1 MIPYREY
8 ERWLEGKK
16 VVIHAPTGMGKTTFV
31 LEHFLLCCM
40 YKKMKVLILCNRRL
54 LKAQYE
60 FDLAELFD
68 RYTEMCEYVEVKT
81 YQEMAE
87 MLKSGQDVKYLLKN
101 YDVVVA
107 DEFHYFYQDSDF
119 NPFGTYVLL
128 QGLVCAG
135 YDKTMVFI
143 TATYE
148 EVRPLLERGFE
159 CCRQKLYMSEDF
171 HGDLSNCKL
180 EADFIYDF
188 SECADF
194 SYFNCIAVEDPETI
208 WSEIAKSSKKS
219 IIFIDDKRYAE
230 ELKEELYKT
239 WGVKKEEI
247 YLLNSSIMDEK
258 STDIVIRTLAV
269 AHSVKPKILITTSV
283 LDNGVSIHDIDVG
296 NIVIA
301 TESKTNFIQM
311 IGRIRT
317 ENCVSCNLYVF
328 PRPVSYYEKRLE
340 QYAKK
345 LELFSEYEKKLEV
358 KDFNLLSQGWYS
370 NTEEGQML
378 RNFVVITKEEYELIQ
393 GYRNKLVTRGSG
405 IALVINKFA
414 KEKIGNTYLV
424 IENFLKLALSN
435 PIKVAIKQF
444 SWIKKEAE
452 EIKILGSTYQEELKS
467 KLHKDLLEIQNL
479 SNEEFSKIKVEIA
492 KKYQKKLFPKMNFNG
507 TSLENRKFKEFCAI
521 CGLEMIIEESRTEK
535 KRYSVK
541 EKVSP

>member
-301 TESKTNFIQM
+301 TESKTNFIQHH
-311 IGRIRT
+311 R
-317 ENCVSCNLYVF
+317 
-328 PRPVSYYEKRLE
+328 K
-340 QYAKK
+340 
-345 LELFSEYEKKLEV
+345 
-358 KDFNLLSQGWYS
+358 
-370 NTEEGQML
+370 
-378 RNFVVITKEEYELIQ
+378 
-393 GYRNKLVTRGSG
+393 
-405 IALVINKFA
+405 
-414 KEKIGNTYLV
+414 
-424 IENFLKLALSN
+424 N
-435 PIKVAIKQF
+435 P
-444 SWIKKEAE
+444 
-452 EIKILGSTYQEELKS
+452 
-467 KLHKDLLEIQNL
+467 
-479 SNEEFSKIKVEIA
+479 
-492 KKYQKKLFPKMNFNG
+492 
-507 TSLENRKFKEFCAI
+507 NRKLC
-521 CGLEMIIEESRTEK
+521 
-535 KRYSVK
+535 V
-541 EKVSP
+541 V